1 MGLIQRLK
9 GVLKGQISHDSREP
23 PKGIIAVLKSF
34 ELSDRSFKGTEERRE
49 LRWQRNT
56 EL

>member
-9 GVLKGQISHDSREP
+9 GVAKGQISHDSREP